1 MMEQGLV
8 SDPVFS
14 FWLNRHADDEEGGEI
29 IFGGMDPKHYV
40 GEHTYVPVTQKGYWQ
55 FDMGDVL
62 VGGQSTG
69 TGMFVFMFNLFSSR
83 SG

>member
-1 MMEQGLV
+1 MIEQGLI

-14 FWLNRHADDEEGGEI
+14 FWLNRHADEEEGGEI

-69 TGMFVFMFNLFSSR
+69 TGMVVFMFKLFIV
-83 SG
+83 

>member
-40 GEHTYVPVTQKGYWQ
+40 G
-55 FDMGDVL
+55 
-62 VGGQSTG
+62 
-69 TGMFVFMFNLFSSR
+69 
-83 SG
+83 